1 MFLFFVYKVAK
12 ILYKLYNLSNLYKHI
27 AQKIYVKNFV
37 HEQIKENFSYL
48 FYRDKENRDAKS
60 RRTWEASR

>member
-12 ILYKLYNLSNLYKHI
+12 ILYKLSNLYKHI

-60 RRTWEASR
+60 RRT

>member
-48 FYRDKENRDAKS
+48 FYRDKENKNAKS
-60 RRTWEASR
+60 RRT